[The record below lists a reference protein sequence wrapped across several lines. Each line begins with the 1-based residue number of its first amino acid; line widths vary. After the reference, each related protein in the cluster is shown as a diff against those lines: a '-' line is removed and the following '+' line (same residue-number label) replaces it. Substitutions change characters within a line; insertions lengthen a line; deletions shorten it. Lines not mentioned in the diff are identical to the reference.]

1 MPITHLLKDLIKLK
15 LNYNIGEKTW
25 FGTGGK
31 SKVFLLI
38 NDETSLRLLMK
49 FLLNQYQFF

>member
-1 MPITHLLKDLIKLK
+1 MPITHLLKDLIKLN
-15 LNYNIGEKTW
+15 NYNIGKTW

-38 NDETSLRLLMK
+38 NDETSLA
-49 FLLNQYQFF
+49 FDEVPS